1 MIYLLGFVAIIFLFG
16 IIIRSW
22 LEDRKEKKSVVSTK
36 PLSEEEER
44 DALQF
49 AAQAAYDAQHH
60 LKKPEYEKWFEE
72 FRPIME
78 RSISEQRNA
87 IKRADKYHLINWYEA
102 LISVCNQY
110 NNIHTKFEKYYE
122 DIQKLESLF
131 IKFSEY
137 LPNFPIVDSDA
148 DEVNV
153 YLLKLRSSI
162 DNKLYLLVGIS
173 NENSVE
179 DIFQEDPIVD
189 CEEVINFEGLNE
201 HLAKSLVSKLIDK
214 YGHKEPL
221 DEHSRFEGYE
231 QIIAMKSWN
240 QASKTINE
248 FSKNQDQLMKI
259 GPYAIQ
265 NDYRNLLKEY
275 KDLGF
280 NDHFEGRK
288 KIFIENDKRLS
299 GYSDK
304 HYQRSEKTLSRFDFL
319 RIIYEKFYTSEFNF
333 LLKNRVNFENDLDEI
348 TYEYENWLAQ
358 NIKNMK
364 DHVRHLCSYD
374 YYFNMPQPRDNLRRL
389 SLPKELKETMSNNPT
404 FVQEGSLIFF
414 DNSFPLAVD
423 YSSDN
428 TKPNP
433 FDYPWWNS

>member
-1 MIYLLGFVAIIFLFG
+1 
-16 IIIRSW
+16 
-22 LEDRKEKKSVVSTK
+22 K
-36 PLSEEEER
+36 
-44 DALQF
+44 
-49 AAQAAYDAQHH
+49 
-60 LKKPEYEKWFEE
+60 
-72 FRPIME
+72 
-78 RSISEQRNA
+78 
-87 IKRADKYHLINWYEA
+87 
-102 LISVCNQY
+102 
-110 NNIHTKFEKYYE
+110 
-122 DIQKLESLF
+122 KLESLF
-131 IKFSEY
+131 IKFSDY

-173 NENSVE
+173 NEDSVE

-201 HLAKSLVSKLIDK
+201 DLAKSLVSKLIDK

-288 KIFIENDKRLS
+288 KIFIKNDKRLS

-304 HYQRSEKTLSRFDFL
+304 HYQRSEKTFSRFDFL
-319 RIIYEKFYTSEFNF
+319 RIIYEKFYVPEFNF
-333 LLKNRVNFENDLDEI
+333 L
-348 TYEYENWLAQ
+348 
-358 NIKNMK
+358 
-364 DHVRHLCSYD
+364 
-374 YYFNMPQPRDNLRRL
+374 
-389 SLPKELKETMSNNPT
+389 
-404 FVQEGSLIFF
+404 
-414 DNSFPLAVD
+414 
-423 YSSDN
+423 
-428 TKPNP
+428 
-433 FDYPWWNS
+433 

>member
-1 MIYLLGFVAIIFLFG
+1 MMFLLFSGMILFAW
-16 IIIRSW
+16 IMHKR
-22 LEDRKEKKSVVSTK
+22 EKKKQGMPVERSK
-36 PLSEEEER
+36 YSEQETIQWAGEQIQKTEH
-44 DALQF
+44 AI
-49 AAQAAYDAQHH
+49 
-60 LKKPEYEKWFEE
+60 KKPEYEKWFED
-72 FRPIME
+72 FKPVME
-78 RSISEQRNA
+78 KSISEQRNA
-87 IKRADKYHLINWYEA
+87 IKRADKYHLFNWYEA
-102 LISVCNQY
+102 LISECNQY
-110 NNIHTKFEKYYE
+110 NNIHTKFAKYYE
-122 DIQKLESLF
+122 DIKQLESLF
-131 IKFSEY
+131 VKFSEY
-137 LPNFPIVDSDA
+137 LPNFPMVNSDDD

-173 NENSVE
+173 NEDSVE

-201 HLAKSLVSKLIDK
+201 DLAKSLVSKLIDK

-288 KIFIENDKRLS
+288 KIFIKNDKRLS

-304 HYQRSEKTLSRFDFL
+304 HYQRSEKTFSRFDFL
-319 RIIYEKFYTSEFNF
+319 RIIYEKFYVPEFNF
-333 LLKNRVNFENDLDEI
+333 LFNNRVNFENDLDEI
-348 TYEYENWLAQ
+348 TYRYENWLAQ
-358 NIKNMK
+358 NIKNME
-364 DHVRHLCSYD
+364 DHVSHLCSYD
-374 YYFNMPQPRDNLRRL
+374 YYFNMPQSRDNLYRI
-389 SLPKELKETMSNNPT
+389 SLPKELKETMSNNPI